1 MDLTNLTD
9 FFNQWILSNAYSMAT
24 GLIALVFGWYLA
36 GFLANQLRRLFT
48 RSKSIDPT
56 IGPVLSQLVRYTI
69 LIITAVIV
77 LSQFGVATTS
87 ILTVIGAAGL
97 AIALALQGT
106 LSNIAA
112 GLMLIWLR
120 PFSVGD
126 YIDGSGTTGTV
137 EEIGLFATK
146 LTTAAGL
153 FLFVPNSSLWNTS
166 IINYSRKKTR
176 RLDVQVGIAYDADI
190 EIARKT
196 LLQLVTSDER
206 VLADPAPLVRVETLG
221 NSSVGILLRCWVPTS
236 EYWNV
241 LPGLVEKTKL
251 ALNEANI
258 EIPFN
263 KLDVN
268 LFEMKND

>member
-1 MDLTNLTD
+1 MDLTSLTD

-24 GLIALVFGWYLA
+24 GLLALVFGWYLA
-36 GFLANQLRRLFT
+36 GFLANQLRRLFA

-56 IGPVLSQLVRYTI
+56 IGPVLSQLVRYSI
-69 LIITAVIV
+69 LIVTAVIV

-120 PFSVGD
+120 PFSIGE
-126 YIDGSGTTGTV
+126 YIQGNNNEGTV

-153 FLFVPNSSLWNTS
+153 HLFVPNSNLWNTS

-190 EIARKT
+190 NIARKV
-196 LLQLVTSDER
+196 LLQLVSKDKR
-206 VLADPAPLVRVETLG
+206 ILNKPAPLVRVEALG
-221 NSSVGILLRCWVPTS
+221 SSSVNILLRCWVPTGK
-236 EYWNV
+236 YWDV
-241 LPGLVEKTKL
+241 LPELTELTKL
-251 ALNEANI
+251 TLDKANI

-268 LFEMKND
+268 LFEAKNN